1 MNKRSSIEQ
10 LEQAMQQVLSE
21 RAAPLPQVEGEVGR
35 LLQIAAGLRDLPRP
49 TFKAKLKRELEE
61 KTMSTATVSSPARAG
76 FTTITP
82 YLQVREANELVEF
95 IKNA

>member
-10 LEQAMQQVLSE
+10 LEQAMQHVLSD
-21 RAAPLPQVEGEVGR
+21 RGAPLAQAEGEVGR

-61 KTMSTATVSSPARAG
+61 KTMSLSLIHISEPTRH
-76 FTTITP
+76 
-82 YLQVREANELVEF
+82 
-95 IKNA
+95 